1 MDTISYN
8 ELLETFNNTRNN
20 ESIPDWASVLIDGM
34 KAIITEFKGINEV
47 LTKIKVLEDFKA
59 VNETVTE
66 YLSDDN
72 KRLHENIK
80 ALETRIDDNEQRS
93 RNGCLLIHGVMES
106 ERENT
111 DDIALDIINN
121 ELGLRD
127 LCIDNIQRSHR
138 LGPRKKPTNQRNLR
152 SIATTIKPRPII
164 IRFASYR
171 DRQKVFL
178 AKSNLKGKKMMITEN
193 LTQRLYSILQ
203 AAVMKE

>member
-66 YLSDDN
+66 HLSDDN

-93 RNGCLLIHGVMES
+93 
-106 ERENT
+106 
-111 DDIALDIINN
+111 
-121 ELGLRD
+121 
-127 LCIDNIQRSHR
+127 
-138 LGPRKKPTNQRNLR
+138 
-152 SIATTIKPRPII
+152 
-164 IRFASYR
+164 
-171 DRQKVFL
+171 
-178 AKSNLKGKKMMITEN
+178 
-193 LTQRLYSILQ
+193 
-203 AAVMKE
+203 